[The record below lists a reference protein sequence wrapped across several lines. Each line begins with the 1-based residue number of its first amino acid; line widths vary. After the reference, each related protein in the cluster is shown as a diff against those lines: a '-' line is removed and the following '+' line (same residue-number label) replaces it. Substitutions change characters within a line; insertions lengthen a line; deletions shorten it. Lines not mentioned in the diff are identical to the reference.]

1 MWGLRGPA
9 TFSGPRCRFRR
20 IGTVA
25 ASPSSRLR
33 CHRSFNC
40 GLECGLI
47 GDQMSQR
54 ADITALFGS
63 HWCLHREPNLKTVPG
78 LHKRWRI
85 SRPISGPLS
94 GERMARM
101 ARFENSAPL
110 AHDGSPPDIARMLPP
125 LRGSSTEVRLN
136 FATAWPR
143 SVSTHFM
150 QMIAGKMTL
159 ARPHARQNFGRL
171 ANVTPF
177 VDLAIPTRCFKRPA
191 TDALRR
197 ELHTLAN

>member
-47 GDQMSQR
+47 GDQMSQC

-110 AHDGSPPDIARMLPP
+110 AQRWKPARHCSDASAFTRSEHGGPIKF
-125 LRGSSTEVRLN
+125 RNG
-136 FATAWPR
+136 FQATFCVDAFYADDCW
-143 SVSTHFM
+143 
-150 QMIAGKMTL
+150 KDD
-159 ARPHARQNFGRL
+159 
-171 ANVTPF
+171 F
-177 VDLAIPTRCFKRPA
+177 VAIPTRLF
-191 TDALRR
+191 
-197 ELHTLAN
+197 